1 MNARIGELITTP
13 APYLI
18 LGVVLSG
25 LFLWAV
31 FHNAAKKGR
40 RAAFYIGF
48 VAALPIVAA
57 TSMWAISST
66 NEANTK
72 IAQANTELR
81 AAVQSQYGL
90 TVVNLPLDYNFAGK
104 IVQNGDAIVLAG
116 LNEEIVPLTFG
127 PAGNPIL
134 DVSAL
139 QR

>member
-13 APYLI
+13 VPYLI

-40 RAAFYIGF
+40 RKAFYLGF
-48 VAALPIVAA
+48 VASLPIVALA
-57 TSMWAISST
+57 SIWAITST
-66 NEANTK
+66 NAANDTV
-72 IAQANTELR
+72 AQANTELR
-81 AAVQSQYGL
+81 ATVAEQYGL
-90 TVVNLPLDYNFAGK
+90 TIVNLPLDYNFAGK
-104 IVQNGDAIVLAG
+104 IVQNGDAIVMSG
-116 LNEEIVPLTFG
+116 LNEEIVPLSFG